1 MIIQLK
7 RGTTAQA
14 AAWVGAEGSLFVD
27 LTAKL
32 VYVHDGVTAG
42 GSLVGGLSTTA
53 VNQLID
59 DKLATFEVAVA
70 DVDGLTEA
78 LADTLKTADIGTK
91 VATLTAGKIPVGELP
106 AIPTSGVTGLDTAL
120 AAKVDDTEVGVSI
133 ATLVGGKVPAG
144 QLPDPV
150 VVPVKAT
157 GAELSTGTDDAKF
170 ATAAALNALLTEI
183 GFTKDG
189 NGDWKL
195 DAGVVAA

>member
-14 AAWVGAEGSLFVD
+14 AAWVGAEGSLFID
-27 LTAKL
+27 LTTKL
-32 VYVHDGVTAG
+32 VYVHDGATAG
-42 GSLVGGLSTTA
+42 GSLVGGLSTAA

-59 DKLATFEVAVA
+59 DKLAAFEVAVA
-70 DVDGLTEA
+70 DVDGLAEA
-78 LADTLKTADIGTK
+78 LADTLKIADIGTK
-91 VATLTAGKIPVGELP
+91 VAGLTAGKIAVDEIPE
-106 AIPTSGVTGLDTAL
+106 IPTSGVTGLDTAL
-120 AAKVDDTEVGVSI
+120 AAKVDDTEVGSSI
-133 ATLVGGKVPAG
+133 ATLVAGKVPAD

-150 VVPVKAT
+150 AVPVKAT